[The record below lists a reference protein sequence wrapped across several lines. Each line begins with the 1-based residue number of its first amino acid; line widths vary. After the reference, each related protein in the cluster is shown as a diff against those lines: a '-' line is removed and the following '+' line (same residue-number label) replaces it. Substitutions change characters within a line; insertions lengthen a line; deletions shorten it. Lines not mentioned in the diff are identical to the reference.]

1 MNAEGIRQ
9 CGTVCESFYFDP
21 AYRPAIAKELDE
33 ADEVVTRTVTDDMRL
48 FARRSQDHMSVAM
61 FMGQLA
67 PNRLVALAVTA
78 RMGLTG
84 DHLPYPANHVA
95 AKLAALPPED
105 RDEAWELFGE
115 GVEP

>member
-1 MNAEGIRQ
+1 MSPSVRQ

-21 AYRPAIAKELDE
+21 AYCISTERSAEDE
-33 ADEVVTRTVTDDMRL
+33 DEVVARPVSGEMGA
-48 FARRSQDHMSVAM
+48 FAKRSHDHLTVAM

-67 PNRLVALAVTA
+67 RNRLIALAVTV
-78 RMGLTG
+78 RMGLEG

-105 RDEAWELFGE
+105 RDEAWDLFGE